1 MPFELRPYPTPT
13 LRPEGAYLQNAWR
26 NSIYP
31 LAARM
36 GIDIRLPDVSPQPY
50 TRLAFEGLEFA
61 KAHALGNEYNSEV
74 MRAFFQRSE
83 DIGDP
88 EVLTHIARN
97 VGLDAKLF
105 QQALQNRTYTAQ
117 VEKLL
122 RHASEDIGVTGV
134 PLFLVGGRQLRGLQ
148 SAENLKAA
156 IDQETASKNR

>member
-13 LRPEGAYLQNAWR
+13 LRPEDDYLQNAWR
-26 NSIYP
+26 NSVYP
-31 LAARM
+31 LATRM

-61 KAHALGNEYNSEV
+61 KSHALGNEYNSAV

-88 EVLTHIARN
+88 EVLTQIASN
-97 VGLDAKLF
+97 AGLDTALF
-105 QQALQNRTYTAQ
+105 QQALQNRTYAPQ

-122 RHASEDIGVTGV
+122 RHAHQDVGVTGV
-134 PLFLVGGRQLRGLQ
+134 PLFIVGKHPLYGLQ
-148 SAENLKAA
+148 SRESLEAA
-156 IDQETASKNR
+156 IDREIASEDR